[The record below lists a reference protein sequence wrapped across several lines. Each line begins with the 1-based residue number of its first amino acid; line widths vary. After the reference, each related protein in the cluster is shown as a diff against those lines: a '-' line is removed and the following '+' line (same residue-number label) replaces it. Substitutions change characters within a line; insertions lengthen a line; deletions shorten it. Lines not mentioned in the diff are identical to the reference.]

1 MASRSGPAG
10 RVLGDLA
17 LADHACASLVAG
29 WARAGGGQWPAW
41 RAAFTGAGRPAGL
54 ARDVPGLLGYRHF
67 LAALADLLD
76 VAAEEGSQS
85 SGGLGLRPPDPRSTG
100 GRGLRPP
107 DPRAGEELERRV
119 VARRD
124 QLAGADPDGYLRLLL
139 DHAGTAVLLVDPGA
153 GGEEVVAVAELERAA
168 GRPAHEVVRL
178 EVLAEELLAEGAPTA
193 RSLARFLGGF
203 EERVGAAME
212 RGALALRSIAAA
224 RGGLWLFTES
234 TQADRRRAFTNLDR
248 AAQAERFD
256 DAVLLPFL
264 VRRAAELAATRQ
276 VPLQFITG
284 AGDEDVYLP
293 HADPA
298 LLWPLLRDPRT
309 EDCPVVLLGCYPY
322 VGGAA
327 HLAGTYPQVHM
338 DLSPAIFLAEP
349 IAARLVSEAL
359 GLCPPGKLLAGS
371 GGRAHPESHW
381 WGATVWRHALARV
394 LRAEVAA
401 GGLDEPA
408 ARDTARRILATNA
421 TRLYRL

>member
-1 MASRSGPAG
+1 MASRAGPAG

-29 WARAGGGQWPAW
+29 WARAGGGRWPAW

-76 VAAEEGSQS
+76 VSAEEG
-85 SGGLGLRPPDPRSTG
+85 PA
-100 GRGLRPP
+100 
-107 DPRAGEELERRV
+107 AGEELERQL

-124 QLAGADPDGYLRLLL
+124 RLAGADPDGYLRLLL
-139 DHAGTAVLLVDPGA
+139 DHAGTAVLLVDPGPR
-153 GGEEVVAVAELERAA
+153 GEEVVAVAELGRAA

-178 EVLAEELLAEGAPTA
+178 EAMAEDLLAEGASTS

-212 RGALALRSIAAA
+212 RGVGALKSIAAA

-234 TQADRRRAFTNLDR
+234 AQADRRRAFTNLDK

-276 VPLQFITG
+276 VPLQFVTG

-338 DLSPAIFLAEP
+338 DLSPTITLAEP
-349 IAARLVSEAL
+349 IAARLISEAL

-381 WGATVWRHALARV
+381 WGATVWRRALARV

-401 GGLDEPA
+401 GGLDEPS

>member
-1 MASRSGPAG
+1 MASRTGPGG
-10 RVLGDLA
+10 RVLGELA
-17 LADHACASLVAG
+17 LADHACASLAAG

-76 VAAEEGSQS
+76 VAAEEG
-85 SGGLGLRPPDPRSTG
+85 PA
-100 GRGLRPP
+100 
-107 DPRAGEELERRV
+107 AGEELERQV

-139 DHAGTAVLLVDPGA
+139 DHAGTAVLLVDPGP
-153 GGEEVVAVAELERAA
+153 GDEEVVAVAELERAA

-178 EVLAEELLAEGAPTA
+178 EALAEELLAEGAPTA

-212 RGALALRSIAAA
+212 RGVLALKSIAAA

-381 WGATVWRHALARV
+381 WGATVWRRALARV

>member
-1 MASRSGPAG
+1 MASRAGPAG

-41 RAAFTGAGRPAGL
+41 RAAFTGAGHPAGL

-76 VAAEEGSQS
+76 VTAEGGSAAG
-85 SGGLGLRPPDPRSTG
+85 D
-100 GRGLRPP
+100 
-107 DPRAGEELERRV
+107 ELERQV
-119 VARRD
+119 AARRD
-124 QLAGADPDGYLRLLL
+124 QLAGADPDGYLQLLL
-139 DHAGTAVLLVDPGA
+139 DHAGTAVLLVDPGP
-153 GGEEVVAVAELERAA
+153 GGEAVVAVAELERAA

-178 EVLAEELLAEGAPTA
+178 EALAEELLAEGAPTA

-212 RGALALRSIAAA
+212 RGALALKSIAAA

-381 WGATVWRHALARV
+381 WGATVWRRALARV

-401 GGLDEPA
+401 GGLDQPA

>member
-1 MASRSGPAG
+1 MASRTGPAG

-17 LADHACASLVAG
+17 LADHACVSLVAG

-76 VAAEEGSQS
+76 VAAEEG
-85 SGGLGLRPPDPRSTG
+85 PA
-100 GRGLRPP
+100 
-107 DPRAGEELERRV
+107 AGEELERQV

-139 DHAGTAVLLVDPGA
+139 DHAGTAVLLVDPGPD
-153 GGEEVVAVAELERAA
+153 GEEVVAVAELERAA

-178 EVLAEELLAEGAPTA
+178 EALAEELLAEGAPTA

-212 RGALALRSIAAA
+212 RGVLALKSIAAA

-248 AAQAERFD
+248 AVQAERFD

-327 HLAGTYPQVHM
+327 RLAGTYPQVHM

-381 WGATVWRHALARV
+381 WGATVWRRALARV

-401 GGLDEPA
+401 GGLDEAA

>member
-1 MASRSGPAG
+1 
-10 RVLGDLA
+10 
-17 LADHACASLVAG
+17 
-29 WARAGGGQWPAW
+29 
-41 RAAFTGAGRPAGL
+41 
-54 ARDVPGLLGYRHF
+54 
-67 LAALADLLD
+67 
-76 VAAEEGSQS
+76 
-85 SGGLGLRPPDPRSTG
+85 
-100 GRGLRPP
+100 
-107 DPRAGEELERRV
+107 
-119 VARRD
+119 
-124 QLAGADPDGYLRLLL
+124 
-139 DHAGTAVLLVDPGA
+139 
-153 GGEEVVAVAELERAA
+153 AELERAA

-178 EVLAEELLAEGAPTA
+178 EAQAEELLAEGAPTA

-212 RGALALRSIAAA
+212 RGVLALKSIAAA

-248 AAQAERFD
+248 AVQAERFD

-381 WGATVWRHALARV
+381 WGATVWRRALARV

-401 GGLDEPA
+401 GGLDEAA